1 MIRPRYSAIL
11 MLALVG
17 MAGRI
22 TAQDSLPTS
31 AKDIRPLP
39 VGATIPDIAVTTI
52 DGDPFDLMAAVKAQP
67 TVLVYYR
74 GGWCPFCNMQL
85 ASLQQIEPTL
95 KEIGYQIIAISADR
109 PSSLLPTLDRHALTY
124 TLLSDSTM
132 AGAKALGIAWKD
144 TRGGRKL
151 ERASGMDHH
160 ILPVPAVIILDRKGV
175 IQFLYANPNYRV
187 RLDGDNLLDAA
198 RAALK

>member
-1 MIRPRYSAIL
+1 MIISRYLAIILLTLGGMVGTMSAQNP
-11 MLALVG
+11 V
-17 MAGRI
+17 
-22 TAQDSLPTS
+22 PTS
-31 AKDIRPLP
+31 AKDIHPLP
-39 VGATIPDIAVTTI
+39 VGATLPDIAVTTI

-85 ASLQQIEPTL
+85 ASLQKIEPTL

-109 PSSLLPTLDRHALTY
+109 PSSLLPTLDRHSLTY

-132 AGAKALGIAWKD
+132 AGARALGIAWQS
-144 TRGGRKL
+144 TRSGRKL

-187 RLDGDNLLDAA
+187 RLDGDDLITAA